1 MVSGMA
7 DELTR
12 VFMFST
18 LLVAIP
24 TGVKFFSWMAT
35 LWGGKISL
43 PTPMLFVIGA
53 ISVFLIGGLSGPILA
68 TVPTDMHLHDSY
80 WVVGHFHATL
90 FGGFVFPFFA
100 AIYYWYP
107 KATGRMYNESLGKL
121 HFWLMTPGF
130 WLMSLGQMRAGL
142 MGMNRRY
149 ADYEASLGITF
160 TQTLVTFSAL
170 VIGWS
175 ILIMIYN
182 LIASARREPMAAS
195 NPWGSRSPE
204 WQTESPIPEM
214 NYHSPIEIVGD
225 PYDFGRGDYVKV
237 APTPAPGGD

>member
-1 MVSGMA
+1 
-7 DELTR
+7 
-12 VFMFST
+12 
-18 LLVAIP
+18 
-24 TGVKFFSWMAT
+24 
-35 LWGGKISL
+35 
-43 PTPMLFVIGA
+43 
-53 ISVFLIGGLSGPILA
+53 
-68 TVPTDMHLHDSY
+68 
-80 WVVGHFHATL
+80 
-90 FGGFVFPFFA
+90 
-100 AIYYWYP
+100 
-107 KATGRMYNESLGKL
+107 
-121 HFWLMTPGF
+121 MTPGF
-130 WLMSLGQMRAGL
+130 WLMSLGPMRAGL